1 MPAAFPLRF
10 LPTLLLLGVAAAQVP
25 LAEVAKLAAA
35 RAERSRPAQ
44 QKALEPYLPDLA
56 LAYEDNRKVLDQK
69 IAEVTALGDS
79 VVPLLLE
86 KLQPAAGG
94 GDAARNLAGNCR
106 RVLENLD
113 PASFLDALI
122 ELANGANA
130 TARTE
135 AIRLLGAATT
145 PQAAAALAD
154 LLDAVAGDEKRVVL
168 RSLQKQKS
176 PAAAAKAA
184 GLLGSTDRS
193 IREDALGYL
202 AAARATSVAPTVID
216 ALAAEREAKLLP
228 AYVAYFAAATK
239 GSDTAARALLPLLDR
254 DRLDWQD
261 ARKLVQAL
269 ATVAPPDHDPTTK
282 RLGALLDDGEPSSL
296 AVQAAVTMRTLG
308 DKTGVAKLKKAI
320 DEQLRKPRRRQE
332 AALFEHRANLNY
344 AVGEY
349 ADAYADF
356 EKALEFQDGMAM
368 TRRAYVGMMKC
379 EAQRKRTANLIKLFE
394 PSGLSVAEIEA
405 IGAED
410 ADFGESLKQ
419 DKVRQGLQSLAK
431 KLAPR

>member
-1 MPAAFPLRF
+1 MPAASPIRF
-10 LPTLLLLGVAAAQVP
+10 LPMLLLLGAAAAQVP

-44 QKALEPYLPDLA
+44 QKALEPYLADLA
-56 LAYEDNRKVLDQK
+56 LPYEDNRKVLDQK

-113 PASFLDALI
+113 PAGFLDALV
-122 ELANGANA
+122 ELANGSSA
-130 TARTE
+130 TARAE
-135 AIRLLGAATT
+135 AIRLLGAAAA
-145 PQAAAALAD
+145 PQAASALAD
-154 LLDAVAGDEKRVVL
+154 LIDTVAGDEKRVVL
-168 RSLQKQKS
+168 RALQRQKS
-176 PAAAAKAA
+176 PAAATKAA
-184 GLLGSTDRS
+184 GLLGSADRS

-202 AAARATSVAPTVID
+202 AAARASSVAPTVID

-239 GSDTAARALLPLLDR
+239 GSETAALALLPLLDR

-261 ARKLVQAL
+261 ARRLVAAL
-269 ATVAPPDHDPTTK
+269 ATVAPMDHAPTTK

-296 AVQAAVTMRTLG
+296 SVQAAVTMRSLG
-308 DKTGVAKLKKAI
+308 DKTGVTKLKRSI
-320 DEQLRKPRRRQE
+320 DELLRKPRRRQE
-332 AALFEHRANLNY
+332 ATLYDHRASLNY

-349 ADAYADF
+349 ADAYADY

-368 TRRAYVGMMKC
+368 TRRAYIGMIKC
-379 EAQRKRTANLIKLFE
+379 EAQRKRVANMLKLLE
-394 PSGLSVAEIEA
+394 PSGLTVGEIEA
-405 IGAED
+405 LGAD
-410 ADFGESLKQ
+410 DPDFAETLKQ
-419 DKVRQGLQSLAK
+419 DKVRLGLQALAK
-431 KLAPR
+431 KQAPR